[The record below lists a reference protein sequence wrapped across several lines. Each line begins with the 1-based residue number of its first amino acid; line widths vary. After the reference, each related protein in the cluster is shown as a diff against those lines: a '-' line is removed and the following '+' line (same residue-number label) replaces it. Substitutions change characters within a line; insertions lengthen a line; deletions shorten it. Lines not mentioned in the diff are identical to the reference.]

1 MQLSL
6 QVNDILRLPNAR
18 ETGGESRMK
27 DDISRVRL
35 SYGRAIAK
43 SGFLSRFYD
52 IFLASDRAIARKFVN
67 TDLEK
72 QQELLAMSVNMVIL
86 FPQENKIA
94 KNAVGRIRKS
104 HCREGLNIE
113 PRFYGLWKSSL
124 IEAVSEHDMEYNPQ
138 IGDSWEKVL
147 QIAIDH
153 IVEGY

>member
-1 MQLSL
+1 
-6 QVNDILRLPNAR
+6 
-18 ETGGESRMK
+18 MK
-27 DDISRVRL
+27 GDISKVRL

-43 SGFLSRFYD
+43 SAFLPRFYD
-52 IFLASDRAIARKFVN
+52 IFLESDRAIARKFVG

-104 HCREGLNIE
+104 HSQNGLNIE
-113 PRFYGLWKSSL
+113 PRLYELWKSSL
-124 IEAVSEHDMEYNPQ
+124 IQAVSEHDVEYTAQ
-138 IGDSWEKVL
+138 IEASWQKVL

>member
-1 MQLSL
+1 
-6 QVNDILRLPNAR
+6 
-18 ETGGESRMK
+18 MK
-27 DDISRVRL
+27 DDISKVRL

-43 SGFLSRFYD
+43 SAFLPRFYD
-52 IFLASDRAIARKFVN
+52 IFLASDRAIARKFAN

-104 HCREGLNIE
+104 HSHDELNIE
-113 PRFYGLWKSSL
+113 PRFYELWKSSL
-124 IEAVSEHDMEYNPQ
+124 IQAVSEHDVEYTPQ
-138 IGDSWEKVL
+138 IEASWLRVL

>member
-1 MQLSL
+1 
-6 QVNDILRLPNAR
+6 
-18 ETGGESRMK
+18 MK
-27 DDISRVRL
+27 DDISKVRL
-35 SYGRAIAK
+35 SYGRAISK
-43 SGFLSRFYD
+43 SGFLPRFYD

-113 PRFYGLWKSSL
+113 PSFYELWKSSL
-124 IEAVSEHDMEYNPQ
+124 IQAVSEYDVEYTSQ
-138 IGDSWEKVL
+138 IEASWQKVL

>member
-1 MQLSL
+1 
-6 QVNDILRLPNAR
+6 
-18 ETGGESRMK
+18 MK
-27 DDISRVRL
+27 DDISKVRL

-43 SGFLSRFYD
+43 PTFLPRFYD
-52 IFLASDRAIARKFVN
+52 IFLESDRAIARKFIG

-94 KNAVGRIRKS
+94 KNAVGRIRQS
-104 HCREGLNIE
+104 HSHDELNIE
-113 PRFYGLWKSSL
+113 PRFYELWKSSL
-124 IEAVSEHDMEYNPQ
+124 IKAVSEHDIEYTPQ
-138 IGDSWEKVL
+138 TEASWQKVL